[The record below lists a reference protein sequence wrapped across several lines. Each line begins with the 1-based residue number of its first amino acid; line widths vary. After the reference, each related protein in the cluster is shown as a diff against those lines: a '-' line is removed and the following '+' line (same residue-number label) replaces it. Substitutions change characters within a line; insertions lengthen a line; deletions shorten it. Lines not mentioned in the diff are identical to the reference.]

1 MSSKII
7 RDPLY
12 NYISID
18 LHRDNW
24 LISLIDSAEV
34 QRLRRI
40 HQLGV
45 SSFTYPGAEH
55 SRLSHSLGVLHL
67 MQAAIDY
74 LSSHY
79 TDAQVR
85 DARSRLLAAALL
97 HDVGHGP
104 YSHVFEPCLQIDHE
118 HWSRQ
123 IILDEDSECHRA
135 LIAVDHSLP
144 KRVADLIDPDN
155 NEDPTWIKY
164 LLSSQLDVDRLDYLR
179 RDSFFSGAGYGHYDW
194 YRILTSFELEGTT
207 STDRMIVWQK
217 KSIMAL
223 EEYVFARYYMYQ
235 NVYLH
240 KTTRGFE
247 KMLEAMWRHGKG
259 QFDAGDKKHIIPT
272 IAKFWRTKK
281 PTPAQYMRIEEY
293 TVLSQIQNWM
303 SHSDKSLA
311 DLSRR
316 FLNRKPFAMIELP
329 LSLQTTVD
337 GMDRS
342 SRLNEWDIAL
352 GEMVTKNGFEPV
364 QLYCLRDE
372 VKPKYHQPYFPEK
385 EGDEQSAKNAIR
397 VVDSNSGST
406 EISLLCPRL
415 RPVTVPEAP
424 QIRYY
429 IPQEV
434 RYQAIELR
442 NKWRK

>member
-1 MSSKII
+1 
-7 RDPLY
+7 
-12 NYISID
+12 
-18 LHRDNW
+18 
-24 LISLIDSAEV
+24 
-34 QRLRRI
+34 
-40 HQLGV
+40 
-45 SSFTYPGAEH
+45 
-55 SRLSHSLGVLHL
+55 
-67 MQAAIDY
+67 
-74 LSSHY
+74 
-79 TDAQVR
+79 
-85 DARSRLLAAALL
+85 
-97 HDVGHGP
+97 
-104 YSHVFEPCLQIDHE
+104 
-118 HWSRQ
+118 
-123 IILDEDSECHRA
+123 
-135 LIAVDHSLP
+135 
-144 KRVADLIDPDN
+144 
-155 NEDPTWIKY
+155 
-164 LLSSQLDVDRLDYLR
+164 
-179 RDSFFSGAGYGHYDW
+179 
-194 YRILTSFELEGTT
+194 
-207 STDRMIVWQK
+207 
-217 KSIMAL
+217 
-223 EEYVFARYYMYQ
+223 
-235 NVYLH
+235 
-240 KTTRGFE
+240 
-247 KMLEAMWRHGKG
+247 
-259 QFDAGDKKHIIPT
+259 
-272 IAKFWRTKK
+272 
-281 PTPAQYMRIEEY
+281 MRIEEY